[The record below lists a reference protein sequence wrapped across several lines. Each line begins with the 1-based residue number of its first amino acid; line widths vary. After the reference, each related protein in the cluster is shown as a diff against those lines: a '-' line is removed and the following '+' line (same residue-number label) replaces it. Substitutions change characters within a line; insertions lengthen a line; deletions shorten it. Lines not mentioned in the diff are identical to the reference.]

1 MYMTYMY
8 VLSSEI
14 HISEYIFKN
23 CQHSQ
28 WLEENSIQ
36 HWKNPNYLILNT
48 SFK

>member
-8 VLSSEI
+8 VLFSEI

-23 CQHSQ
+23 FQHSQ

-36 HWKNPNYLILNT
+36 HYYYLILNT